1 MKTIAKTTIIGNF
14 IGKIGFYFLTG
25 AFLYWGWNVVAPHL
39 NAPLFTYWEMMAIRM
54 AIGSLVRMF
63 IPIEGK
69 A

>member
-1 MKTIAKTTIIGNF
+1 MTNAEKFGSF
-14 IGKIGFYFLTG
+14 VGKIGGFFLTG

-54 AIGSLVRMF
+54 AIGSLARMF
-63 IPIEGK
+63 VPIKEK

>member
-1 MKTIAKTTIIGNF
+1 MTNAEKFGAF
-14 IGKIGFYFLTG
+14 VGKIGGYFLTG

-54 AIGSLVRMF
+54 AIGSLARMF
-63 IPIEGK
+63 VPIEVK